1 MLLCNRLP
9 PDAMDRLSDDT
20 LNVSAL
26 PAGVGEIIAKA
37 LAIKPPRRF
46 QSAAEMRQAVILADG
61 GMPTK
66 MVQPLSTTVADTSS
80 WPVLPA
86 QPVRS
91 APCIQVW
98 PAASDA
104 TSMDVAA
111 MLIICIT
118 VIFGIALALQSWF
131 GYEATMAFLFN
142 GTPLPDAVL
151 ATKAALLFGGL
162 TLGVIVTLVMCIRWR
177 AWLWAMM
184 LVLPAFYLVLTTAG
198 LIASAFGVTA
208 L

>member
-1 MLLCNRLP
+1 
-9 PDAMDRLSDDT
+9 
-20 LNVSAL
+20 
-26 PAGVGEIIAKA
+26 
-37 LAIKPPRRF
+37 
-46 QSAAEMRQAVILADG
+46 
-61 GMPTK
+61 
-66 MVQPLSTTVADTSS
+66 
-80 WPVLPA
+80 
-86 QPVRS
+86 
-91 APCIQVW
+91 
-98 PAASDA
+98 
-104 TSMDVAA
+104 
-111 MLIICIT
+111 
-118 VIFGIALALQSWF
+118 
-131 GYEATMAFLFN
+131 MAFIFN